1 MYTFSLLLE
10 LIPVHSIFILF
21 SVLGHFVSFWSISVH
36 WRSLNL
42 AQTTVHTC
50 TSFYSSIVVQF
61 IPVNAVP
68 LQSSLKTKCAYFC
81 WPSIRQHFW
90 WACQQNVGQ
99 HIDWESADMLT
110 VTCLICW
117 MIVEHCIGWYL
128 ADSKHLRSQYGSFH
142 SCPMNLLCLLQ
153 YALLVMLCLL
163 IYEFLADQKTFFY
176 WAKLQNTGPLIYIL
190 FNHNSAFFVM
200 FHFSKGLDT
209 CKSGELKWPCI
220 L

>member
-10 LIPVHSIFILF
+10 LIPVHSIFICFLF
-21 SVLGHFVSFWSISVH
+21 WAILFHSGPFQSIEEVLLWLKLQYIHVLHFIVPLWS
-36 WRSLNL
+36 SL
-42 AQTTVHTC
+42 V
-50 TSFYSSIVVQF
+50 F

-128 ADSKHLRSQYGSFH
+128 ADSKHIRSQYGSFH

-163 IYEFLADQKTFFY
+163 IYEFLADQKTIF
-176 WAKLQNTGPLIYIL
+176 LLG
-190 FNHNSAFFVM
+190 
-200 FHFSKGLDT
+200 
-209 CKSGELKWPCI
+209 
-220 L
+220 